1 MNFIN
6 LVDFFFGLARTEKKK
21 NGDGERRRETERERR
36 QKRATESERHA
47 AHAITSSGQR
57 AIERARQAYTEE
69 NARRT
74 RGAAAGTCVKQAR
87 ARTKRV
93 PDVLARA
100 HTSHS
105 SCSLAPATCARRS
118 APHVPPLLRPQ
129 LHSGHHVVFTFYF
142 FKQALS

>member
-6 LVDFFFGLARTEKKK
+6 LVDFFFGLARTEKKRTET
-21 NGDGERRRETERERR
+21 ERDRERDRERERR

-74 RGAAAGTCVKQAR
+74 RGAPAGTCVKQAR

-129 LHSGHHVVFTFYF
+129 LHSGHHVVFTF
-142 FKQALS
+142 